1 MGEGEIM
8 KDKKLHFS
16 RIFVTLVGLVMGL
29 FVCFQLNANAST
41 IKVNG
46 LSGSQATIT
55 DENGKIVTDQ
65 SKMDEYNYYKVT
77 YHWSI
82 PDSEKIEPGDT
93 ATFTIPSGIRVRSD
107 VTFNI
112 TDSQG
117 QVVGKA
123 TIKAGASTGTI
134 TFTNIPASF
143 RYDRHGTL
151 SFYGEGKNVQST
163 DINSWMINKG
173 GWVDDN
179 SIGKNGKPDQLYW
192 NVVINPAGKSLSDV
206 TFTDNPQDGQTIIP
220 SSITANKIVD
230 DSGTYKLGAPL
241 TPTITHNA
249 NGTETFNFGNID
261 YPIYIKYRTNV
272 DSKDVTDTTNNW
284 ENVGMVHW
292 NGDKSEQVTSVI
304 KYGGSGSESGYD
316 GSVELDKYAQETNKP
331 LAGAVFDLEDD
342 QGNVIQAGLT
352 TDSNGKIVISN
363 IKDGNYQFV
372 EVKAPNGYQ
381 LNPTPI
387 KFTIDNQNSQELHVK
402 LSDFNHLASSSSSS
416 SSSKKSSSSSSR
428 TILSSS
434 TMTSVSS
441 KSRRTTSVISSNSS
455 SSAIPV
461 VSSSSSSSSNVVPVK
476 SSSSSA
482 VLSSSSSQP
491 MVMSSSAQITPSL
504 NSSST
509 PASLPS
515 SKSFPEVAST
525 SELTSTSRV
534 ISNAMT
540 SSQTGELTSTSSVAP
555 ITSSVTASSTVQNSM
570 KLSSSNQTPVT
581 PTVSALSPSNS
592 TEGALSS
599 SSSSISSAVNTTA
612 GQVGSKQTQ
621 LTGKTSIQAAG
632 KYGEAGTGKTGHG
645 HDLPQTGEV
654 STVAITVVGII
665 LVVAGIVIYKE
676 Q

>member
-82 PDSEKIEPGDT
+82 PNSEKIEPGDT

-230 DSGTYKLGAPL
+230 DNGTYKLGAPL

-416 SSSKKSSSSSSR
+416 SSSSR

-441 KSRRTTSVISSNSS
+441 KSHRTTSVISSNSS

-476 SSSSSA
+476 SNSSSA
-482 VLSSSSSQP
+482 VLSSSSS
-491 MVMSSSAQITPSL
+491 SSSAQITPSL

-581 PTVSALSPSNS
+581 PTVSAPSPSNS

-621 LTGKTSIQAAG
+621 LTGKTSIQATG

>member
-1 MGEGEIM
+1 M

-65 SKMDEYNYYKVT
+65 SKMGEYNYYKVT

-230 DSGTYKLGAPL
+230 DNGTYKLGAPL

-372 EVKAPNGYQ
+372 EVKAPKGYQ
-381 LNPTPI
+381 LNSTPI

-402 LSDFNHLASSSSSS
+402 LSDFNHLASSSNSS

-441 KSRRTTSVISSNSS
+441 KSS

-461 VSSSSSSSSNVVPVK
+461 VSSSSSSSPNVVPVK

-482 VLSSSSSQP
+482 LLSSSSSQP

-509 PASLPS
+509 PVSLPS

-581 PTVSALSPSNS
+581 PIVSAPSPSNS

-612 GQVGSKQTQ
+612 GQVDSKQTQ
-621 LTGKTSIQAAG
+621 LTGKTSSQATG

>member
-82 PDSEKIEPGDT
+82 PNSEKIEPGDT

-230 DSGTYKLGAPL
+230 DNGTYKLGAPL

-416 SSSKKSSSSSSR
+416 SSSSR

-441 KSRRTTSVISSNSS
+441 KSHRTTSVISSNSS

-476 SSSSSA
+476 SNSSSA
-482 VLSSSSSQP
+482 VLSSSSS
-491 MVMSSSAQITPSL
+491 SSSAQITPSL

-509 PASLPS
+509 PVSLPS

-581 PTVSALSPSNS
+581 PTVSAPSPSNS

-632 KYGEAGTGKTGHG
+632 EYGEAGTGKTGHG